1 MSMRAGMS
9 RFVALFAA
17 ATVLTSCAS
26 WRGIANVPLPGGPGS
41 ESGSYTIYVQM
52 PETLALNANSRVR
65 VADVFV
71 GRVRAIGLK
80 NWIATLTLDLEKGVK
95 LPKNATAKIGQ
106 TSLLG
111 SQHVELASPA
121 NPSPQLLKNGD
132 IIPLQNASAYPTTE
146 RVLASF
152 AAVLRGGGIPNVE
165 VIASEVRNMLTGR
178 ADQIHDFLGKLDT
191 FTARLNEQRDDIT
204 RAIDS
209 TDRLLTYVAKQS
221 DTLDHVL
228 TEFPPLAKHF
238 AEQRQPFL
246 DATNALGRF
255 SDVLNQTLTAARPDL
270 DKDVRQ
276 LQRPLKQLSRAS
288 MDLVETLKIALT
300 LPFSADA
307 IPKVVHGDSMN
318 VSITLDLTLSAIDNA
333 LLTGTGFSGALR
345 ALEQSWGRDPN
356 TMLPDV
362 RFAPNP
368 ADEPPERDEE

>member
-1 MSMRAGMS
+1 M
-9 RFVALFAA
+9 
-17 ATVLTSCAS
+17 
-26 WRGIANVPLPGGPGS
+26 
-41 ESGSYTIYVQM
+41 
-52 PETLALNANSRVR
+52 
-65 VADVFV
+65 
-71 GRVRAIGLK
+71 
-80 NWIATLTLDLEKGVK
+80 
-95 LPKNATAKIGQ
+95 
-106 TSLLG
+106 
-111 SQHVELASPA
+111 
-121 NPSPQLLKNGD
+121 
-132 IIPLQNASAYPTTE
+132 
-146 RVLASF
+146 
-152 AAVLRGGGIPNVE
+152 LRGGGIPNVE

-178 ADQIHDFLGKLDT
+178 ADQIHDFLKKLDT

>member
-1 MSMRAGMS
+1 MFTNSTFFLFISMRISTSSFIHFPFTSFFFLMIRRPPRS
-9 RFVALFAA
+9 TLFPLHDALPI
-17 ATVLTSCAS
+17 S
-26 WRGIANVPLPGGPGS
+26 
-41 ESGSYTIYVQM
+41 
-52 PETLALNANSRVR
+52 ETLALNANSRVR

-178 ADQIHDFLGKLDT
+178 ADQIHDFLKKLDT

-204 RAIDS
+204 RAI
-209 TDRLLTYVAKQS
+209 
-221 DTLDHVL
+221 
-228 TEFPPLAKHF
+228 
-238 AEQRQPFL
+238 
-246 DATNALGRF
+246 
-255 SDVLNQTLTAARPDL
+255 
-270 DKDVRQ
+270 
-276 LQRPLKQLSRAS
+276 
-288 MDLVETLKIALT
+288 
-300 LPFSADA
+300 
-307 IPKVVHGDSMN
+307 
-318 VSITLDLTLSAIDNA
+318 
-333 LLTGTGFSGALR
+333 
-345 ALEQSWGRDPN
+345 
-356 TMLPDV
+356 
-362 RFAPNP
+362 
-368 ADEPPERDEE
+368 